1 MSVDRSKLDFYSG
14 DQIDQIL
21 AVFSGSF
28 SATSRPAAQTVGA
41 SNNTGISDF
50 SFAQGTFTV
59 DGGSPQDMGSETLV
73 NGETVQALFGSQSG
87 VLNIYYNNADT
98 VAHTIAYNIALLSK
112 PSNTLFTLPG
122 TPNNKLYFD
131 SRKNYQKIALQDS
144 QSVTVVAAVG
154 TTPTDTVVTIPHNL
168 GYRPCV
174 RAFLDNS
181 VTLVDLLVR
190 NSMPLIFNT
199 NVLMTN
205 TVDNANVTFRFTN
218 SDTTAYTL
226 KLHYR
231 IYYDAN

>member
-1 MSVDRSKLDFYSG
+1 MNVTNFSFNSAYE
-14 DQIDQIL
+14 IDKIL
-21 AVFSGSF
+21 AVYSGSF
-28 SATSRPAAQTVGA
+28 SAASRPAVQTVGA

-59 DGGSPQDMGSETLV
+59 DGGSPQDIGSETLV
-73 NGETVQALFGSQSG
+73 NGQTVQALFGSQSG
-87 VLNIYYNNADT
+87 VLKIYYNNADT
-98 VAHTIAYNIALLSK
+98 VSHTIAYNIALLSK
-112 PSNTLFTLPG
+112 PTNTLYTLPG
-122 TPNNKLYFD
+122 TPNDKLYFD
-131 SRKNYQKIALQDS
+131 SSKNYQKIALQSS
-144 QSVTVVAAVG
+144 QFVTVAAAVG

-190 NSMPLIFNT
+190 NSMPLILNL
-199 NVLMTN
+199 NILMTN
-205 TVDNANVTFRFTN
+205 TVDNTNVIFRFTN

-226 KLHYR
+226 RIHYR